1 MGTDPQASGLSKRV
15 LTTQNHRKEF
25 TMLERVAQKSV
36 SHFESGFFCA
46 ESVLLAI
53 SEHYGIKSGFIP
65 SIATGFCSGTS
76 RTSGL
81 CGAVAGGIL
90 SINLFSGRHSPK
102 DSVEENYT
110 FVREFLQSF
119 QEEFGTT
126 NCAELIGCDLG
137 TKAGQKKF
145 KKENFKEDCF
155 RFTHEATRMA
165 MTIIER
171 I

>member
-1 MGTDPQASGLSKRV
+1 MINQ
-15 LTTQNHRKEF
+15 
-25 TMLERVAQKSV
+25 VAEKSV
-36 SHFESGFFCA
+36 NHFKSGYFCA

-65 SIATGFCSGTS
+65 SIATGFCSGTA

-90 SINLFSGRHSPK
+90 SINLFSGRRSPK
-102 DSVEENYT
+102 DSVEENYNY
-110 FVREFLQSF
+110 VREFIQSF
-119 QEEFGTT
+119 QEKFNTT

-145 KKENFKEDCF
+145 KKENLKEDCF
-155 RFTHEATRMA
+155 RFTQEATRMA

>member
-1 MGTDPQASGLSKRV
+1 MIDQ
-15 LTTQNHRKEF
+15 
-25 TMLERVAQKSV
+25 VAQNSV
-36 SHFESGFFCA
+36 DYFNSGYYCT

-53 SEHYGIKSGFIP
+53 SEHYGIKSRFIP
-65 SIATGFCSGTS
+65 GIATGFCSGMA

-90 SINLFSGRHSPK
+90 SINLFSGRCDPK

-110 FVREFLQSF
+110 YVREFIQSF
-119 QEEFGTT
+119 QEKFNTT
-126 NCAELIGCDLG
+126 NCAELIDCDLG
-137 TKAGQKKF
+137 TKEGQKKF
-145 KKENFKEDCF
+145 RTENLKEECF
-155 RFTHEATRMA
+155 RFTQEATRMA

>member
-1 MGTDPQASGLSKRV
+1 MIDQ
-15 LTTQNHRKEF
+15 
-25 TMLERVAQKSV
+25 VAQQSINHFKS
-36 SHFESGFFCA
+36 GYFCA
-46 ESVLLAI
+46 ESVLLAV
-53 SEHYGIKSGFIP
+53 SEHYGIKSSFIP

-90 SINLFSGRHSPK
+90 SINLFSGRRSPK

-110 FVREFLQSF
+110 YVREFIQIF

-145 KKENFKEDCF
+145 KAENLKEECF
-155 RFTHEATRMA
+155 RFTQEATRMA
-165 MTIIER
+165 MTIIEK

>member
-1 MGTDPQASGLSKRV
+1 MIDQIAQQSVKHFKSGY
-15 LTTQNHRKEF
+15 
-25 TMLERVAQKSV
+25 
-36 SHFESGFFCA
+36 FCA

-53 SEHYGIKSGFIP
+53 SEHYGIKSSFIP
-65 SIATGFCSGTS
+65 GIATGFCSGTS

-90 SINLFSGRHSPK
+90 SINLFSGRRSPK

-110 FVREFLQSF
+110 YVREFLQSF
-119 QEEFGTT
+119 QEKFNTT
-126 NCAELIGCDLG
+126 NCAELIGCELG
-137 TKAGQKKF
+137 TKEGQKKF
-145 KKENFKEDCF
+145 KKENLKEDCF
-155 RFTHEATRMA
+155 RFTQEATRMA

>member
-1 MGTDPQASGLSKRV
+1 MIDQIAQQSVEHFKSGY
-15 LTTQNHRKEF
+15 
-25 TMLERVAQKSV
+25 
-36 SHFESGFFCA
+36 FCA
-46 ESVLLAI
+46 ESVLLAV
-53 SEHYGIKSGFIP
+53 SEHYGIKSNFIP

-90 SINLFSGRHSPK
+90 SINLFSGRRSPK
-102 DSVEENYT
+102 ESVEENYKY
-110 FVREFLQSF
+110 VREFIQIF

-126 NCAELIGCDLG
+126 NCAELIDCDLG
-137 TKAGQKKF
+137 TKEGQKKF
-145 KKENFKEDCF
+145 RTENLKEECY
-155 RFTHEATRMA
+155 RFTQEATRMA

>member
-1 MGTDPQASGLSKRV
+1 MIDQ
-15 LTTQNHRKEF
+15 
-25 TMLERVAQKSV
+25 VAQQSIK
-36 SHFESGFFCA
+36 HFQSGYFCA

-53 SEHYGIKSGFIP
+53 SEHYGIKSSFIP

-90 SINLFSGRHSPK
+90 SINLFSGRRSPK
-102 DSVEENYT
+102 ESVEENYKY
-110 FVREFLQSF
+110 VREFISAF
-119 QEEFGTT
+119 EKKFSTT
-126 NCAELIGCDLG
+126 NCAELIDCELG
-137 TKAGQKKF
+137 TKAGQKKC
-145 KKENFKEDCF
+145 KEKNLKEECF
-155 RFTHEATRMA
+155 QFTQEATRMA

>member
-1 MGTDPQASGLSKRV
+1 MIDQ
-15 LTTQNHRKEF
+15 
-25 TMLERVAQKSV
+25 VAQQSINHFKS
-36 SHFESGFFCA
+36 GYFCA
-46 ESVLLAI
+46 ESVLLAV
-53 SEHYGIKSGFIP
+53 SEHYGIKSSFIP

-90 SINLFSGRHSPK
+90 SINLFSGRCSPK

-110 FVREFLQSF
+110 YVREFIQIF

-145 KKENFKEDCF
+145 KAENLKEECF
-155 RFTHEATRMA
+155 RFTQEATRMA
-165 MTIIER
+165 MTIIEK